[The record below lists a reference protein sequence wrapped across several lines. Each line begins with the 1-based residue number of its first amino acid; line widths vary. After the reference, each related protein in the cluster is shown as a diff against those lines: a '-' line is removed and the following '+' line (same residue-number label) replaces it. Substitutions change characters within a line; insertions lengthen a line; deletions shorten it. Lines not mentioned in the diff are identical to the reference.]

1 MTNTERFSRGIL
13 RDNPVALL
21 LVGLCPAAAVTTKV
35 IDALWMSLGVF
46 SVLILTRLALAI
58 ISRLRSDA
66 PDASMAEFRGG
77 QGAARG
83 RWLGALL
90 LSSAFTACFELV
102 VLAFAPDEAARLGIY
117 VPLIAVNC
125 IVLDRADLREGRTP
139 LPATLVS
146 ACSLGLG
153 FACALVLLSVV
164 REVLGAGTITLF
176 PAANFGGTIVISGLS
191 SAPARAVGYAGGAL
205 LCLGYLTGA
214 ARLLRKRPRSGAVEA
229 KAP

>member
-1 MTNTERFSRGIL
+1 MNRETFARGIL
-13 RDNPVALL
+13 RDNPVVLL
-21 LVGLCPAAAVTTKV
+21 LVGLCPAAAVTTRV

-46 SVLILTRLALAI
+46 SVLILTRLALAVI
-58 ISRLRSDA
+58 ARLRSDA
-66 PDASMAEFRGG
+66 PESSGAELRGG
-77 QGAARG
+77 QGTARG

-102 VLAFAPDEAARLGIY
+102 VLAFAPEEAARLGIY

-125 IVLDRADLREGRTP
+125 IVLDRAELRGGRSSI
-139 LPATLVS
+139 PAALAG
-146 ACSLGLG
+146 ACALGLG

-176 PAANFGGTIVISGLS
+176 PTGSFGGTIVIGGLS
-191 SAPARAVGYAGGAL
+191 SAPARAVGYAGGGL

-214 ARLLRKRPRSGAVEA
+214 ARLLRRRPRSGAVEA